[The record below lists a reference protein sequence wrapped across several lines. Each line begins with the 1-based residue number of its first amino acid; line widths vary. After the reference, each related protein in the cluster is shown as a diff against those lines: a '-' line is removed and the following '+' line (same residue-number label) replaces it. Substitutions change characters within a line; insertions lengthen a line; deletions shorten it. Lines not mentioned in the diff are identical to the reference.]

1 MWIVDYYATTKLII
15 FSELRNCLKF
25 YREFLQL
32 DFGGIFAMQK
42 QECSELHD
50 CFKGQKAPERQLL
63 PAYGIF
69 RLFPVFH
76 SSDSAA
82 ILPHSKTG
90 NSSKDAYKN
99 SREKFKQFLTKT
111 GFLGKSLCSYKKVTG
126 CGFNPVTLY
135 KICIKF
141 YE

>member
-1 MWIVDYYATTKLII
+1 
-15 FSELRNCLKF
+15 
-25 YREFLQL
+25 
-32 DFGGIFAMQK
+32 MQK

-90 NSSKDAYKN
+90 NSSKDTYKN
-99 SREKFKQFLTKT
+99 LREKFKQFLKT
-111 GFLGKSLCSYKKVTG
+111 ANKTLCSYVHDDFFQKSVR
-126 CGFNPVTLY
+126 FFP
-135 KICIKF
+135 
-141 YE
+141 